1 MVKLLAKYSG
11 LEIGSIVKLTEE
23 KERKL
28 IEKGFA
34 VKYEEMEQ
42 EYIDLSQEDEKEE
55 EVKER
60 KMITLSFEDGTTE
73 TLEVYTTKELEKL
86 GAEGQKEII
95 SKIGED
101 PESEDFSN
109 QIKRIAFINTTY
121 GHLRK
126 CSRFRDKNG

>member
-60 KMITLSFEDGTTE
+60 KMITLSFEDGIIE

-109 QIKRIAFINTTY
+109 QIKRIAFIMKTY
-121 GHLRK
+121 K
-126 CSRFRDKNG
+126 ENSVE

>member
-109 QIKRIAFINTTY
+109 QIKRIAFIMKTY
-121 GHLRK
+121 K
-126 CSRFRDKNG
+126 ENSVE

>member
-11 LEIGSIVKLTEE
+11 LEIGSIVKLADE
-23 KERKL
+23 KEQKI
-28 IEKGFA
+28 IEKSFA

-95 SKIGED
+95 AKIGED

-109 QIKRIAFINTTY
+109 QIKRIAFIMKTY
-121 GHLRK
+121 K
-126 CSRFRDKNG
+126 ENSAE